1 MDRYHRDHPDRA
13 LRRLLVGLARFNT
26 FSKVS
31 LLGLA
36 FFMSACG
43 VAELSGVGG
52 AETAIE
58 VTDVVTLPPRIEA
71 PTILPEAGQAHFG
84 KRLEE
89 ISALTPI
96 KGGTVLIGDS
106 ITEGW
111 LSYTN
116 IGAYPFNLPVA
127 NHGVGWDVTEGAA
140 SRLSLVEPSE
150 PDQIFIKIG
159 TNDISL
165 TVPLTEMAR
174 HFEVLLSGLQKQEPQ
189 AELFV
194 QSVLPREADKVERVS
209 RVNAMQAKLAQKYAA
224 SYIDLTEV
232 FAAQDG
238 TLRKDLTYD
247 GLHLNEAGYAVWG
260 EALSPY
266 IK

>member
-1 MDRYHRDHPDRA
+1 MPA
-13 LRRLLVGLARFNT
+13 CGEA
-26 FSKVS
+26 KVS
-31 LLGLA
+31 A
-36 FFMSACG
+36 
-43 VAELSGVGG
+43 VGVGE
-52 AETAIE
+52 ATIE
-58 VTDVVTLPPRIEA
+58 VPEALTLPPQIKA
-71 PTILPEAGQAHFG
+71 PSILSEAGQAHFG

-89 ISALTPI
+89 ISNLSPI

-111 LSYTN
+111 LSYTS
-116 IGAYPFNLPVA
+116 IEAYPFNVPVA
-127 NHGVGWDVTEGAA
+127 NHGVGWDVTEGAVI
-140 SRLSLVEPSE
+140 RLPLVSASE

-165 TVPLTEMAR
+165 AVPLADMER
-174 HFEVLLSGLQKQEPQ
+174 HFDGLLSSLRDQEPQ

-194 QSVLPREADKVERVS
+194 QSVLPREADKLERIS
-209 RVNAMQAKLAQKYAA
+209 QVNAMQAKLVQKYDA
-224 SYIDLTEV
+224 SYIDLTET
-232 FAAQDG
+232 FAAVDG
-238 TLRKDLTYD
+238 TLREDLTYD